1 MADEIQ
7 NVQEEAVETAQPH
20 VELTNNVSTLLG
32 DMVFGEAKPN
42 AEVEQKEATEQTKET
57 PQAAQTEQQSEE
69 EILDENDYRNRWL
82 KDKWG
87 YDSEETF
94 EKEFNELKQLKEK
107 KPFEFSND
115 DSKKVAELINEGKT
129 KELRQFLE
137 TQERLSDLTTAEV
150 TKDTAEDIIKLGMQ
164 LKYKDLSPSEIQ
176 YKFNKEFGLPKEP
189 AQGDL
194 ESDDEFAARKSDW
207 QERVNDIITN
217 RVIEAKL
224 LKPELS
230 KFKTELVLPTIERQE
245 QQPQQQVSQ
254 KDLDAFKALQ
264 DTFVQNVQKS
274 INSFNGFS
282 VQVKDKDVDY
292 TVSYTPSTE
301 EKSLIF
307 NKVRQFTDA
316 GFDANAIFA
325 ERWVEADGKT
335 INEKQMQEDL
345 FRLFGGSNAEK
356 KLAVDAANKRL
367 EAYLKEKKNVN
378 IAPRT
383 QGTFEPSMNNATE
396 MDRLREA
403 MLKL

>member
-207 QERVNDIITN
+207 QEKVNDIITN

>member
-164 LKYKDLSPSEIQ
+164 LKYKDLSPSEIR

-207 QERVNDIITN
+207 QEKVNDIITN

-307 NKVRQFTDA
+307 NKVKQFTDA